1 MLKKFIA
8 NYRSLIIIAC
18 FCIPLFIN
26 LGANSLWDGNE
37 GFYAE
42 PPREVVESGNYL
54 IPTYNYQ
61 PRLKKPPLATWLIAG
76 SYKLW
81 GVNEWAS
88 RLPAA
93 WAAALII
100 YLTYL
105 IGKQWY
111 QESIGL
117 FAALILATML
127 KFMIYVRQFS
137 GDILLTFFV
146 TLTLLLLA
154 RASTEPVGKSQYL
167 YKLLAYITIGLG
179 ILDKG
184 IIAIAI
190 PLTIMGLFMLITR
203 QWGLLKLIV
212 SPTGYIVMMAIG
224 FSWYLLMYQQYG
236 GQFIKVNIIQE
247 TVQRYTSDSLGGKP
261 IYYYIQ
267 IYLAET
273 LPWSL
278 FTIPALAYWYYW
290 LKRELSQLK
299 QRELKSCLPLLPLV
313 WFGFILIF
321 FSLSIGKRAVYILP
335 LYPAAALMISHY
347 WHKGL
352 EEVYL
357 LKIHRFIAYTLGIS
371 TLLAAIF
378 IGVASQQLLA
388 ISPST
393 MVMPMIVL
401 TIMAL
406 GLISTTYQN
415 AMPQQGKFLTLVSLI
430 FTLSITLVMPQLE
443 VYRPVRNFAG
453 IIKATT
459 PKTTSVGTFFID
471 TPSLMFYV
479 ERPIFQSWD
488 FTDMVA
494 HLEQEPQVY
503 FITRLDYLEQL
514 QQHTHIP
521 LKIIAKQPLLQLRWG
536 NFGGL
541 GKTPTV
547 QMILVCKA

>member
-8 NYRSLIIIAC
+8 NYRTLIIIAC

-93 WAAALII
+93 WAAVLII

-111 QESIGL
+111 QERVGF

-137 GDILLTFFV
+137 GDILLTLFV

-154 RASTEPVGKSQYL
+154 RSSIEPAPKSRYL
-167 YKLLAYITIGLG
+167 YKILAYITIGLG

-184 IIAIAI
+184 IIAIAL

-203 QWGLLKLIV
+203 QWSLIKLIV
-212 SPTGYIVMMAIG
+212 SPTGYFVMMAIG
-224 FSWYLLMYQQYG
+224 FSWYLFMYQQYG
-236 GQFIKVNIIQE
+236 WQFIKVNIIQE

-261 IYYYIQ
+261 VYYYIQ
-267 IYLAET
+267 VYLAET

-290 LKRELSQLK
+290 LKRELQQLK
-299 QRELKSCLPLLPLV
+299 QQDLKSCLPLLPLI

-321 FSLSIGKRAVYILP
+321 FSFSIGKRAVYILP

-347 WHKGL
+347 WHTGL
-352 EEVYL
+352 KEAYL
-357 LKIHRFIAYTLGIS
+357 LKIHRVIAYILGVSI
-371 TLLAAIF
+371 LLAAIF
-378 IGVASQQLLA
+378 IGVASQVLA
-388 ISPST
+388 ISPLVI
-393 MVMPMIVL
+393 VMPLLIL
-401 TIMAL
+401 ISMAL
-406 GLISTTYQN
+406 GMIYTTYQN
-415 AMPQQGKFLTLVSLI
+415 AISQQGKFLTLASLI

-443 VYRPVRNFAG
+443 VYRPVRKFAQM
-453 IIKATT
+453 IKVAT
-459 PKTTSVGTFFID
+459 PKTTSVGTFFVD

-494 HLEQEPQVY
+494 RLEHEPQVY

-514 QQHTHIP
+514 QQHTQTP
-521 LKIIAKQPLLQLRWG
+521 LKVIAKQPLLQLRWS
-536 NFGGL
+536 NFGSAD
-541 GKTPTV
+541 KAPTI

>member
-8 NYRSLIIIAC
+8 NYRTLIIIAC

-93 WAAALII
+93 WAAVLII

-111 QESIGL
+111 QERVGF

-137 GDILLTFFV
+137 GDILLTLFV

-154 RASTEPVGKSQYL
+154 RSSIEPAPKSRYL
-167 YKLLAYITIGLG
+167 YKILAYITIGLG

-184 IIAIAI
+184 IIAIAL

-203 QWGLLKLIV
+203 QWSLIKLIV
-212 SPTGYIVMMAIG
+212 SPTGYFVMMAIG
-224 FSWYLLMYQQYG
+224 FSWYLFMYQQYG
-236 GQFIKVNIIQE
+236 WQFIKVNIIQE

-261 IYYYIQ
+261 VYYYIQ
-267 IYLAET
+267 VYLAET

-290 LKRELSQLK
+290 LKRELKQLK
-299 QRELKSCLPLLPLV
+299 QQDLKSCLPLLPLI

-321 FSLSIGKRAVYILP
+321 FSFSIGKRAVYILP

-347 WHKGL
+347 WHTGL
-352 EEVYL
+352 KEAYL
-357 LKIHRFIAYTLGIS
+357 LKIHRVIAYILGVSI
-371 TLLAAIF
+371 LLAAIF
-378 IGVASQQLLA
+378 IGVASQVLA
-388 ISPST
+388 ISPLVI
-393 MVMPMIVL
+393 VMPLLIL
-401 TIMAL
+401 ISMAL
-406 GLISTTYQN
+406 GMIYTTYQN
-415 AMPQQGKFLTLVSLI
+415 AISQQGKFLTLASLI

-443 VYRPVRNFAG
+443 VYRPVRKFAQM
-453 IIKATT
+453 IKVAT
-459 PKTTSVGTFFID
+459 PKTTSVGTFFVD

-488 FTDMVA
+488 FTDMVTR
-494 HLEQEPQVY
+494 LEHEPQIY

-514 QQHTHIP
+514 QQHTQTP
-521 LKIIAKQPLLQLRWG
+521 LKVIAKQPLLQLRWS
-536 NFGGL
+536 NFGSAD
-541 GKTPTV
+541 KAPTI